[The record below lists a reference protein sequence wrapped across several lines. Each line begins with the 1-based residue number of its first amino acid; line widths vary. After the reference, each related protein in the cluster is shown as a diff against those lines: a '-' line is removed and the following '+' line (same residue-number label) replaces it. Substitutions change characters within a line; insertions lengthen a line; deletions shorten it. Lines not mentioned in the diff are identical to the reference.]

1 MIHNT
6 VVLYFRF
13 SARTFL
19 IVVALSFL
27 SLNRLNL
34 EINLATSQHLSLLV
48 DEHDTSSI
56 YSSHTMFLEVILFLR
71 ATRGLCCLGAWGGE
85 FKQVGFGVSGL

>member
-1 MIHNT
+1 MIHNM
-6 VVLYFRF
+6 VALYFRF

-34 EINLATSQHLSLLV
+34 EISFGHFTTLSLLV
-48 DEHDTSSI
+48 DEHETSL
-56 YSSHTMFLEVILFLR
+56 HL
-71 ATRGLCCLGAWGGE
+71 
-85 FKQVGFGVSGL
+85 